1 MSVVLQVRDHSFQ
14 VDADT
19 IGNERAQE
27 SPIFQKLST
36 EVSSLCPTTS
46 TNGIR
51 TATRETGRPLTV
63 LFLDRDGRLYG
74 PVLNFLQEGR
84 LHHVPLHD
92 LEDLAVESRFLN
104 LPALEKEVR
113 ARQLAECRAKVQH
126 AVLLLQFARSRH
138 Q

>member
-74 PVLNFLQEGR
+74 PVLNFL
-84 LHHVPLHD
+84 
-92 LEDLAVESRFLN
+92 EDLAVESRFLN